1 MQVVDMR
8 EVEAEVAEAIVVVA
22 GGWVVASGE
31 VATKAQLTFDI
42 AIVYL
47 PKMLVF
53 FVEAF
58 SYN

>member
-1 MQVVDMR
+1 MR
-8 EVEAEVAEAIVVVA
+8 EVEAEVAEAIVVVV